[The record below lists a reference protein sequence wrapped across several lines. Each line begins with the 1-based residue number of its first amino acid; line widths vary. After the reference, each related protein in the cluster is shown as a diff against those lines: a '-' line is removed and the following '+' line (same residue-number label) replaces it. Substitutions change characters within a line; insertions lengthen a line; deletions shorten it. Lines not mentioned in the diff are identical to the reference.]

1 MNPPI
6 DTGHQGEP
14 VNPGTPGDGTGAGPG
29 AGDPGTNGPRVT
41 REEARDLARLR
52 RSRADR
58 KVAGVAGGLA
68 RHFDVDPLLLRV
80 AFVILTFFGG
90 GGILLYGVA
99 WLVVPEEDTGEA
111 VVKVDDGI
119 RTAVLV
125 IAGALAAA
133 SLVGDSVGGF
143 GFPWP
148 LMVAA
153 LVLLVIF
160 GSKEAMKPG
169 GPTHPLLGGPPRP
182 EGAGAD
188 ATGATPYYAGYHPGP
203 PPTWSVPRP
212 HRGPILFW
220 FTLALAALLCGALA
234 TADLEG
240 LDVHPAAYPA
250 TVLATTGLML
260 LVGAFYGRAGGLILV
275 GLLAAVST
283 VGATVTDDW
292 SAGEVER
299 TPQSAAELR
308 DEDLGIGE
316 IKVDLTEVKDLDELD
331 GDTLRL
337 DLRVGRIEVIVPD
350 EGLTVIADA
359 EAEGVGE
366 VKLFGDK
373 SDQSDR
379 ATHDGGDE
387 APTLTIEADAFM
399 AEIVIHTEEQAR

>member
-14 VNPGTPGDGTGAGPG
+14 VNPGTPGDGTDAGPSV
-29 AGDPGTNGPRVT
+29 GDPGTHGPHGPRVS
-41 REEARDLARLR
+41 RDEARDLARLR

-68 RHFDVDPLLLRV
+68 RHLDVDPLLLRV

-99 WLVVPEEDTGEA
+99 WLIVPEEDTGEA

-119 RTAVLV
+119 RTAVLL
-125 IAGALAAA
+125 IAGVLAAA

-143 GFPWP
+143 GFPWQ
-148 LMVAA
+148 LMLVA

-169 GPTHPLLGGPPRP
+169 GPTHPWLGGPPRP
-182 EGAGAD
+182 EDAAG
-188 ATGATPYYAGYHPGP
+188 TQYYAGYQPGP
-203 PPTWSVPRP
+203 APAWTMPRP

-220 FTLALAALLCGALA
+220 FTLALAAILCGALA
-234 TADLEG
+234 TADMAG
-240 LDVHPAAYPA
+240 VDVHRAAYPA

-275 GLLAAVST
+275 GLLAAVAT

-292 SAGEVER
+292 SAGELHR
-299 TPQSAAELR
+299 TPQTANDVR

-316 IKVDLTEVKDLDELD
+316 IRIDLTEVEDLENLD
-331 GDTLRL
+331 GETLRL

-350 EGLTVIADA
+350 EGLTVDADA

-366 VKLFGDK
+366 IKLFGGK

-379 ATHDGGDE
+379 ATHDGGSDE
-387 APTLTIEADAFM
+387 APVLTIDADAFM
-399 AEIVIHTEEQAR
+399 AEIVIHTEEEAR